1 MRATSAKG
9 NRISGRKFDV
19 GKHTCQV
26 QVYPAGDARAEV
38 GSLSV
43 LVHYLGRADGDTA
56 AGSTARGS
64 VSMVAKLLPD
74 GHGATTAWLRKSRSK
89 ALHVYAKGPITGI
102 TYDKLVKEKLTS
114 TRSWTI
120 WAHELA
126 PWHMAVRG
134 APRARR
140 PRATRH
146 CSKSRRGPSRGGRPL
161 QLSDCVLVVLF
172 LVCSCFNGGLLLF
185 TLAAAVTQS
194 DSVSRCDGVTLS
206 RESVSRSQRFLF

>member
-9 NRISGRKFDV
+9 DRISGRKFDV

-120 WAHELA
+120 WALELA
-126 PWHMAVRG
+126 PCIWRCA
-134 APRARR
+134 AR
-140 PRATRH
+140 PA
-146 CSKSRRGPSRGGRPL
+146 RGGRGPRVTAAKGEGAL
-161 QLSDCVLVVLF
+161 QGGRDH
-172 LVCSCFNGGLLLF
+172 CS
-185 TLAAAVTQS
+185 
-194 DSVSRCDGVTLS
+194 
-206 RESVSRSQRFLF
+206 

>member
-9 NRISGRKFDV
+9 DRISGRKFDV

-89 ALHVYAKGPITGI
+89 ALHGI
-102 TYDKLVKEKLTS
+102 TQRVQLLEYDKLVKEKLTS

-185 TLAAAVTQS
+185 TVAAAVTQS

-206 RESVSRSQRFLF
+206 RESVSRSQRSLF